1 MVAQSHRKGL
11 SLSKKLNLELALEVR
26 ALPLSL
32 ADHITSRIIAELEK
46 NVNVSSST

>member
-1 MVAQSHRKGL
+1 MVAQSHRKVL
-11 SLSKKLNLELALEVR
+11 LLSKKLNLEVR